1 MSKVKFSTIIA
12 DERGQVSHKRVLG
25 IIGMLVLCTSLII
38 GSILPNDYRPAPELI
53 TAVEVIVSVCI
64 GSTTL
69 DKFSYKQPLPNNTE
83 E

>member
-1 MSKVKFSTIIA
+1 MGQVKFSTIIA
-12 DERGQVSHKRVLG
+12 DERGQVSHKRVLS

-69 DKFSYKQPLPNNTE
+69 DKFSYRQPLSNDNTE
-83 E
+83 